1 MHKRYELKKRGSRST
16 KAFKKAQAIQK
27 KNHEIFLL
35 SYYGRRLQRL
45 LMKI

>member
-1 MHKRYELKKRGSRST
+1 MHKRYQLKKRGSRST
-16 KAFKKAQAIQK
+16 KEFKKAQAIQK

-35 SYYGRRLQRL
+35 SYYGGILLKL